1 MIATALA
8 FFAAALAA
16 GGLALALGEKAIRLP
31 WTNARSGEE
40 GRGTSRTRLGAA
52 AVRALAGLGRGL
64 APAARLAAPRELEAR
79 IAAAGLAGPSRGSLP
94 RIDARELMAVKVAAT
109 VLGAVGGLA
118 FGATAPG
125 RLGVALAVASP
136 VGGFLAP
143 DLWLARRARQR
154 ARRIRQELPGMLDL
168 LRVTIEAGLSLPA
181 ALAAV
186 GERTRGE
193 LGAEWRVV
201 GGEVA
206 LGLPLA
212 VALEAMARR
221 VPVPEV
227 TAVLGALER
236 TIRHGAPLANA
247 LAAQARD
254 ARAARRRRIREEAA
268 RAGPK
273 IQLVV
278 ALLLV
283 PSVLLMVAA
292 ALAGALLEGGGLPI
306 G

>member
-1 MIATALA
+1 MIAGVLA
-8 FFAAALAA
+8 FLAAALAVWGCSA
-16 GGLALALGEKAIRLP
+16 LLAASPLRLP
-31 WTNARSGEE
+31 RRRAAGERRARE
-40 GRGTSRTRLGAA
+40 RGAVGAST
-52 AVRALAGLGRGL
+52 VGLLASLGRAV

-79 IAAAGLAGPSRGSLP
+79 IAAAGLAGPGRGALP
-94 RIDARELMAVKVAAT
+94 KLEARELMAAKVAAS
-109 VLGAVGGLA
+109 VLGAAAGIA
-118 FGATAPG
+118 FGAALPG
-125 RLGVALAVASP
+125 RLGIVITVAGPAT
-136 VGGFLAP
+136 GFLAP
-143 DLWLARRARQR
+143 DLWLARRARER
-154 ARRIRQELPGMLDL
+154 ARRIRQELPLMLDL

-193 LGAEWRVV
+193 LGGEWRLVA
-201 GGEVA
+201 GEVA
-206 LGLPLA
+206 LGLPLNVSLA
-212 VALEAMARR
+212 AMGKR

-227 TAVLGALER
+227 TAVIGALER
-236 TIRHGAPLANA
+236 AIRHGAPLART
-247 LAAQARD
+247 LAAQAHD

-292 ALAGALLEGGGLPI
+292 ALITALLDGGGLPI

>member
-1 MIATALA
+1 MIAAGLA
-8 FFAAALAA
+8 FLAAALATW
-16 GGLALALGEKAIRLP
+16 GLVGLLAALRVPSLRRRERERGARGAIGASALGALA
-31 WTNARSGEE
+31 S
-40 GRGTSRTRLGAA
+40 
-52 AVRALAGLGRGL
+52 LGRAM
-64 APAARLAAPRELEAR
+64 APAARVGAPRELEAR
-79 IAAAGLAGPSRGSLP
+79 IAAAGLAGPSRGALP
-94 RIDARELMAVKVAAT
+94 RLGARELMAAKVAACT
-109 VLGAVGGLA
+109 LGAIAGLVLGAA
-118 FGATAPG
+118 APG
-125 RLGVALAVASP
+125 RLGVALTVAGP

-143 DLWLARRARQR
+143 DAWLARRARER
-154 ARRIRQELPGMLDL
+154 ARRLRRELPLMLDL

-186 GERTRGE
+186 GERTHGE

-201 GGEVA
+201 AGEVG

-212 VALEAMARR
+212 ASLAAMARR

-227 TAVLGALER
+227 TAVIAALER
-236 TIRHGAPLANA
+236 AIRHGAPLAST
-247 LAAQARD
+247 LAAQAHD

-292 ALAGALLEGGGLPI
+292 ALVAALLHGGGLPI